1 MIGTFYQTLSLG
13 DLVYMRDWD
22 ESVNDWIVVS
32 ERAFI
37 VIDVKH
43 DPSSTER
50 NRDIVSVLGP
60 ENRVIEVYAGYFVK
74 AV

>member
-22 ESVNDWIVVS
+22 ESVNDWVVVS
-32 ERAFI
+32 EKSFI

-43 DPSSTER
+43 DPSSTEG
-50 NRDIVSVLGP
+50 IVTGKQIGRAHV
-60 ENRVIEVYAGYFVK
+60 
-74 AV
+74 